1 MFREV
6 FAMFFVVLVV
16 FHNKHERKLTYKF
29 QLVKGNRASQDVWTK
44 VC

>member
-1 MFREV
+1 ML
-6 FAMFFVVLVV
+6 FVVSVV

-29 QLVKGNRASQDVWTK
+29 QLVKGNKGRQNVWTK